1 MYMSSEKS
9 DSNFK
14 ECKKNILSLN
24 PLIYTIDD
32 FLSEEECNY
41 FLDKAKNS
49 NMKRGTVNSKDGK
62 NPLQLIRTNSVLWVK
77 HNDNK
82 ITLEVANRI
91 AELAEYPL
99 ENAEQIQIVHY
110 KPGEKY
116 GLHYDAQINYIDSE
130 KSVGQR
136 MVTTLVYLN
145 DVEEGGTT
153 WFSRFGPFGLHVK
166 PKKGKLLL
174 FHNADKKTLQVL
186 PMTEH
191 AGCAPINGEKY
202 AFNLWFRNKKIGR

>member
-1 MYMSSEKS
+1 MYMSSEKT
-9 DSNFK
+9 DSNVK
-14 ECKKNILSLN
+14 EYKKNILSLN

-41 FLDKAKNS
+41 FLEKAKNS
-49 NMKRGTVNSKDGK
+49 NMKRGAVNSKDGK
-62 NPLQLIRTNSVLWVK
+62 NPIQTLRTNSVLWVK

-82 ITLEVANRI
+82 ITLELGNRL

-99 ENAEQIQIVHY
+99 ENAEPFQVVHY

-116 GLHYDAQINYIDSE
+116 ELHYDSQLDYVHSE
-130 KSVGQR
+130 KSKGQR

-145 DVEEGGTT
+145 DVEQGGTT
-153 WFSRFGPFGLHVK
+153 WFSKFGSFGIHVK

-174 FHNADKKTLQVL
+174 FHNADKETFKVL
-186 PMTEH
+186 PMSQH

-202 AFNLWFRNKKIGR
+202 AFNLWFRNKSFC